1 MSFSGQYLRIQRKAG
16 GLAASDRQLIRAART
31 KLKKSGLT
39 RDKRQSRHA
48 WLKALLEI
56 HHNQQKKGF

>member
-1 MSFSGQYLRIQRKAG
+1 MSYSGQYLRIQRKAG

-39 RDKRQSRHA
+39 RDKRRSRHA
-48 WLKALLEI
+48 WFKALLEI
-56 HHNQQKKGF
+56 HHSQQKRGF

>member
-1 MSFSGQYLRIQRKAG
+1 MSYSGQYLRIQRKAG

-39 RDKRQSRHA
+39 RDKRQSRQA
-48 WLKALLEI
+48 WIKALLDI